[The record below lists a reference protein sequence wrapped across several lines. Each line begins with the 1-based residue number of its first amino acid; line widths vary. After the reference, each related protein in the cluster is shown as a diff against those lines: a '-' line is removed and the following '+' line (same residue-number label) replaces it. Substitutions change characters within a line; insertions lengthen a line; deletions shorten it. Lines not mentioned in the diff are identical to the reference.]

1 MCHKSGH
8 DVQIYILIDNHIYSI
23 CWVCDWAILTLLVI
37 PVGFEPT
44 TYGLENR
51 CSIHWAMGPIFSNIS
66 GWWGSRTP
74 LIIGNQAH
82 HPIKLHLAFVVTVI
96 LFIIIFILYIKSS
109 ELWDSN
115 PLSFTW
121 IKTNHVNQ
129 RLMFEQ
135 TFGLEPK
142 SHDYKS
148 RILPIELWMHYFLS
162 ENRESNPKN

>member
-1 MCHKSGH
+1 MGY
-8 DVQIYILIDNHIYSI
+8 DPTV
-23 CWVCDWAILTLLVI
+23 LTLATSRFNQLSYTYI
-37 PVGFEPT
+37 FGFNP
-44 TYGLENR
+44 
-51 CSIHWAMGPIFSNIS
+51 S
-66 GWWGSRTP
+66 
-74 LIIGNQAH
+74 
-82 HPIKLHLAFVVTVI
+82 
-96 LFIIIFILYIKSS
+96 IKSS